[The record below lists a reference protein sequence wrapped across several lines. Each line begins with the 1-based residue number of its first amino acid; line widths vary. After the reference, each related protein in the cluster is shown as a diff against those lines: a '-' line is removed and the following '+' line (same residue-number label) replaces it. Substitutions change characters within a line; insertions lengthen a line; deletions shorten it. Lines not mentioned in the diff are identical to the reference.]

1 MIVVSRKV
9 DEWVQVGSD
18 VLVSPTDI
26 DQRIVRVIVRGRMI
40 GGPDD
45 GQAFEAVHE
54 MSRGQTFAIGPF
66 VHVTAMEVR
75 PPIVQLGFDVPRHLP
90 VHTKEHADAL
100 RKKKDKDG

>member
-45 GQAFEAVHE
+45 GQSFEAVHE

-66 VHVTAMEVR
+66 VHVTAMEIR
-75 PPIVQLGFDVPRHLP
+75 PPIVQLGFDAPRHLP

>member
-9 DEWVQVGSD
+9 DEWVQVGAGI
-18 VLVSPTDI
+18 LLSPTDI
-26 DQRIVRVIVRGRMI
+26 DPKVVRVIVRGRMI

-45 GQAFEAVHE
+45 GTSFEAAHE

-66 VHVTAMEVR
+66 IHVTLVEIRGPEAR
-75 PPIVQLGFDVPRHLP
+75 FGFDVPRHLP

-100 RKKKDKDG
+100 RRKKDKDG

>member
-45 GQAFEAVHE
+45 GQTFEAVHE